1 MYILGLSKKLV
12 DTANIIQNNDT
23 FFKKVLSYLN
33 IDLNYVY
40 VKKKSDQC
48 TCSYWSNCNISH
60 YIYNANTEHTA
71 KPGVDLHRRL
81 VNLRVKAAFIDYSR
95 KLQ

>member
-40 VKKKSDQC
+40 VK
-48 TCSYWSNCNISH
+48 
-60 YIYNANTEHTA
+60 
-71 KPGVDLHRRL
+71 
-81 VNLRVKAAFIDYSR
+81 
-95 KLQ
+95 

>member
-1 MYILGLSKKLV
+1 M

-48 TCSYWSNCNISH
+48 IPAHIGVTVTYLIIFTMPIQNTQLSLALI
-60 YIYNANTEHTA
+60 YIDAWLTWE
-71 KPGVDLHRRL
+71 
-81 VNLRVKAAFIDYSR
+81 
-95 KLQ
+95 

>member
-40 VKKKSDQC
+40 VKKNRTSVPAHIGVTVTYLIIFTMPIQ
-48 TCSYWSNCNISH
+48 
-60 YIYNANTEHTA
+60 NTQ
-71 KPGVDLHRRL
+71 LSL
-81 VNLRVKAAFIDYSR
+81 AFIYRDAW
-95 KLQ
+95 LTWE

>member
-33 IDLNYVY
+33 IDLHYEY

-48 TCSYWSNCNISH
+48 SCSYWSNCNISY

-71 KPGVDLHRRL
+71 KSGVDLHRRL

>member
-40 VKKKSDQC
+40 VKKIGPAHIGVTVTYLIIFTMPIQNTQLSLAL
-48 TCSYWSNCNISH
+48 I
-60 YIYNANTEHTA
+60 YIDAWLTWE
-71 KPGVDLHRRL
+71 
-81 VNLRVKAAFIDYSR
+81 
-95 KLQ
+95 